1 MDYFFYFWFI
11 HFILSLIYVVLYM
24 LCSHLYCEYS
34 YSPNEIYLKYE
45 NSLRSQTLACNTIYK
60 IKLLDAYQIVKQ
72 GIYDHNVQLARSRVL

>member
-1 MDYFFYFWFI
+1 MFADIFI
-11 HFILSLIYVVLYM
+11 ANIRTVQNV
-24 LCSHLYCEYS
+24 
-34 YSPNEIYLKYE
+34 IYLNYE